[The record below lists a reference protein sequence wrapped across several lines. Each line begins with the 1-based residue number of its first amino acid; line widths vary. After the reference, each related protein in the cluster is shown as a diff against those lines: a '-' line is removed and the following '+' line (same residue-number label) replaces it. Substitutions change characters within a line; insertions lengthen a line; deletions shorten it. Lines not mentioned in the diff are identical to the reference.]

1 MILQEATPARMRRR
15 DGTKRDEAI
24 MDTLW
29 PWLMLAG
36 LGAFHGLNPAM
47 GWLFAVA
54 LGVHRGSAVA
64 VARAVPAIAIGHAAS
79 IAVVA
84 GVLIMAGLVV
94 DPAILRTV
102 TGAMLIG
109 WAAIHVLYGHRRRV
123 RIGMTTGLAGLAVWS
138 FLMATAHGAGLMV
151 LPALMPLCVTNG
163 PLAGIDAG
171 GSAATALAA
180 VGVHTAAMLAA
191 TAAAAFAVYRF
202 VGLGI
207 LRSGWINVDLVW
219 TAVLV
224 GTGLMLIVA

>member
-1 MILQEATPARMRRR
+1 
-15 DGTKRDEAI
+15 
-24 MDTLW
+24 MDALW

-79 IAVVA
+79 IAAVA
-84 GVLIMAGLVV
+84 AVLLSAGLMV
-94 DPAILRTV
+94 DAGRLRIV
-102 TGAMLIG
+102 TGVVLIG
-109 WAAIHVLYGHRRRV
+109 WALLHVLYGHRRRV

-151 LPALMPLCVTNG
+151 LPALMPLCVTGG

-207 LRSGWINVDLVW
+207 LRSGWINIDLVW
-219 TAVLV
+219 TAVLA
-224 GTGLMLIVA
+224 GTGLLLIVA

>member
-1 MILQEATPARMRRR
+1 MNE
-15 DGTKRDEAI
+15 
-24 MDTLW
+24 LW

-54 LGVHRGSAVA
+54 LGVHRQSGAA

-79 IAVVA
+79 VAVVA
-84 GVLIMAGLVV
+84 GALVTAGLAV
-94 DPAILRTV
+94 DEGRLRIATGCVLVAWAI
-102 TGAMLIG
+102 G
-109 WAAIHVLYGHRRRV
+109 HFFYGHRRRV
-123 RIGMTTGLAGLAVWS
+123 RVGMTTGLAGLAAWS

-151 LPALMPLCVTNG
+151 LPALIPLCVTNG
-163 PLAGIDAG
+163 PLAGLDAG

-191 TAAAAFAVYRF
+191 TALAAFAVYRWI
-202 VGLGI
+202 GLGI

-219 TAVLV
+219 TLVLV